1 MNAGWPRRS
10 ISSSA
15 GRPAGVRSRA
25 ALSSSPSATLVRF
38 TEMMTSPGWMPAS
51 PAGPAG
57 STAATT
63 TPVRVLRPQLARD
76 VGRQRVDV
84 EAVAAARLDRLARGG
99 ASSSSPSRSAFA
111 GRSTSATVTARLA
124 PSRTQIELHLGAR
137 LQPRHRVAQRV
148 RRVDRLAVERQ
159 DDVALLDAGALGRT
173 VLGDL
178 ADDRAARLGQVEAA
192 RHVGADRLDDHAE
205 QRRGAR
211 CRARAAA
218 SSRRGPSS
226 TESRS
231 RCRCCRRSAT
241 GSAS

>member
-1 MNAGWPRRS
+1 
-10 ISSSA
+10 
-15 GRPAGVRSRA
+15 
-25 ALSSSPSATLVRF
+25 
-38 TEMMTSPGWMPAS
+38 MPAS
-51 PAGPAG
+51 LAGPAG

-63 TPVRVLRPQLARD
+63 TPVRVCARSWRAS
-76 VGRQRVDV
+76 VRRQRVDV
-84 EAVAAARLDRLARGG
+84 EAVAAARLHRRCASTG
-99 ASSSSPSRSAFA
+99 ASSSSPSRSALA
-111 GRSTSATVTARLA
+111 GRSSSATVSERLRA
-124 PSRTQIELHLGAR
+124 VADEIERHLGAG

-173 VLGDL
+173 ILADLG
-178 ADDRAARLGQVEAA
+178 DDRAARLAQVEAP
-192 RHVGADRLDDHAE
+192 RQVGVDRPG
-205 QRRGAR
+205 RRRRAGRAAR

-226 TESRS
+226 TGWRS